1 MTRLHSTAHLANFT
15 IGLTDV
21 SPTIRTPAALEDKDY
36 TLCADYTGTFPNGQT
51 VDIECSTRNPRG
63 RYVFLLRRG
72 RHLYLQLCE
81 LEVYAW
87 ATGKYRWH
95 VLITCSSSLQ
105 ADRGTLSCARWR
117 YTARIAIAVLC
128 LTMHHLCHMSGHCER
143 FALVNIFSL
152 SACQHSR
159 SF

>member
-1 MTRLHSTAHLANFT
+1 MCQLH
-15 IGLTDV
+15 
-21 SPTIRTPAALEDKDY
+21 AAV
-36 TLCADYTGTFPNGQT
+36 PNGQT

-72 RHLYLQLCE
+72 RRLYLQLCE

-87 ATGKYRWH
+87 ATGKYPWH

-117 YTARIAIAVLC
+117 YTSRIAVAVLC
-128 LTMHHLCHMSGHCER
+128 LTKRRLFVTCQVVVNAFHLSTYFRFQRVNMYVRFLSFQRLFAEQMSCNVICFSPSGFQH
-143 FALVNIFSL
+143 FFPFHFSL
-152 SACQHSR
+152 SAI
-159 SF
+159 